1 MVVQFSDVAKAPK
14 DLFKKPFNAGKIDV
28 DVKSG
33 AFTLKNSVKGGAL
46 SSNLEFKG
54 ADAFCG
60 LGQGMTLP
68 YTKKFDGKEIKFE
81 MAKQFNSG
89 DNKLDVDVHTTITPA
104 SGAYSNLLKTKFTA
118 ANVVAG
124 VDVPVNDPSSASF
137 HAATDLKGI
146 TVGVSGG
153 LSNISALN
161 YCISPCSSYVLET
174 NLTKFNFHMYNKV
187 DSTTALACH
196 TNWTAG
202 SADSGFALACK
213 RTLGSGADLSVKADV
228 SGSVDVAHVSNLS
241 DGIKMTLGASF
252 NALNFGS
259 AAPTFGAGFEFS
271 F

>member
-14 DLFKKPFNAGKIDV
+14 DLFKKPYNAGKIDV

-54 ADAFCG
+54 ADAFMG
-60 LGQGMTLP
+60 LGKGICLP
-68 YTKKFDGKEIKFE
+68 FTKKYDGKDIKFE
-81 MAKQFNSG
+81 MTQQFASG
-89 DNKLDVDVHTTITPA
+89 DNKLDVDVHTTVTPA
-104 SGAYSNLLKTKFTA
+104 SGSYTNLLKTKFTGG
-118 ANVVAG
+118 NIVAG
-124 VDVPVNDPSSASF
+124 VDVPVNDPSAATF
-137 HAATDLKGI
+137 HAVTDLKGI

-161 YCISPCSSYVLET
+161 YCISPCSKYILET
-174 NLTKFNFHMYNKV
+174 NLKNFTLHMYNKV
-187 DSTTALACH
+187 DCSTALACQTTWACGAAEH
-196 TNWTAG
+196 N
-202 SADSGFALACK
+202 FALACK
-213 RTLGSGADLSVKADV
+213 RTLAGGADLSVKADV
-228 SGSVDVAHVSNLS
+228 SGTVDVAHVSNLS
-241 DGIKMTLGASF
+241 DGIKMTLGSTF